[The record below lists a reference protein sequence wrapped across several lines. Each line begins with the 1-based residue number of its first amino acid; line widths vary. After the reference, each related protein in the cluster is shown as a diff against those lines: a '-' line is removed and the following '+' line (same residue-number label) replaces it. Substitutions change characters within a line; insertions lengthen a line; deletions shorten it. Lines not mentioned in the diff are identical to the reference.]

1 MQLTRCCFVFLVQ
14 GSLYLVS
21 GPRGAAPRGGGR
33 EDWGRAREASK
44 PENFL
49 PSPQHPGDGAE
60 AWRLGE
66 RAGPRPETGQKGLI
80 GAGRGCWAGPP
91 TRPLVAGGA
100 TGTRENARS
109 RRQGLLDPFPGPG
122 PCGRVVGDGCGADD
136 LPGQGLW
143 ALP

>member
-21 GPRGAAPRGGGR
+21 GPRGAARRGGGR

-66 RAGPRPETGQKGLI
+66 RAGPRPETGQ
-80 GAGRGCWAGPP
+80 
-91 TRPLVAGGA
+91 
-100 TGTRENARS
+100 
-109 RRQGLLDPFPGPG
+109 
-122 PCGRVVGDGCGADD
+122 
-136 LPGQGLW
+136 
-143 ALP
+143 